1 MIKASSLSRSYRPGG
16 RFDWL
21 DYLSRIG
28 WLGSEVKQ
36 LNRVG
41 QASLGVRMSK
51 ISKPTYDR
59 VLGKVV
65 RMGYIISDDHY
76 LYDSSEGV
84 FTIGWALGKEK

>member
-1 MIKASSLSRSYRPGG
+1 MIKAKSLSRSYRPGG
-16 RFDWL
+16 RFDWI
-21 DYLSRIG
+21 DYHSRMA

-41 QASLGVRMSK
+41 QTSLGVRMSK
-51 ISKPTYDR
+51 ISKPTYER
-59 VLGKVV
+59 VLEKVA

-84 FTIGWALGKEK
+84 FTIGWALGKE